1 MGAGPGSVVGG
12 VVDNLVYKVLAKTE
26 GGMAVKQAKWVA
38 VGAVICLMAASAG
51 GAALHLGG
59 QRVPL
64 ELTVLDDESDPVKT
78 VSCMESLA
86 QMGITAYLGGVGSH
100 LHAAAAAVA
109 EKNQIPYCGVGFALW
124 SIHQRG
130 YKYLFSPFPKSPEL
144 AVETYPHP
152 QRVRPCSKPAPARGD
167 LRRTHGLGQGTSRPV
182 GDPVSGVRHEVVF
195 RGQYTVGAR
204 DMSDLVLR
212 ARAAGAELVLAV
224 PTPRDGRPWRR
235 EMDDA
240 SFGAKVFNMSSIRPP
255 RGGPPV
261 QKPHR

>member
-26 GGMAVKQAKWVA
+26 GVMAVKQAKWVA

-64 ELTVLDDESDPVKT
+64 ELTVLGDESDPVKT

-130 YKYLFSPFPKSPEL
+130 NKYLFSPFPKSPEL

-167 LRRTHGLGQGTSRPV
+167 LRRTQGLGQGTSRPV
-182 GDPVSGVRHEVVF
+182 GDPVSGVR
-195 RGQYTVGAR
+195 
-204 DMSDLVLR
+204 L
-212 ARAAGAELVLAV
+212 
-224 PTPRDGRPWRR
+224 
-235 EMDDA
+235 
-240 SFGAKVFNMSSIRPP
+240 
-255 RGGPPV
+255 RGGVPGPIHGGGAGHERSGPAGPGRRGGAGPGGAHATGWQTV
-261 QKPHR
+261 AEGNG